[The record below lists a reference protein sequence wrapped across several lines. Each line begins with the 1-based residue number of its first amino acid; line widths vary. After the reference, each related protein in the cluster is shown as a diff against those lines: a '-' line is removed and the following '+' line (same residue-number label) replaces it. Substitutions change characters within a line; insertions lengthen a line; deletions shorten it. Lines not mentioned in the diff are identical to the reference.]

1 MTDHDRPTTEPT
13 GAPVPAASDT
23 ETTAVPVPTSTIQP
37 PTAPKPGAGRMRT
50 LVAAGLIALVVAS
63 TAVATLVLTS
73 SQTTSTVLG
82 YVPADSVAYGELRL
96 DLPGDQRQNVAE
108 FLSKFPGFADQAALD
123 TKLDEVLDRL
133 VSEGTDGKQTFT
145 KDVKPWF
152 DGQVGFAVGAIP
164 SGAAADPEAL
174 AKDAHALLLLSVK
187 DAALARTWFT
197 DTLGA
202 NGVTGTTE
210 TYNGTELTV
219 FEAAKVPTQAAF
231 AIVDG
236 KVAIAGD
243 VASVKAA
250 IDTKGSSAVTKSE
263 AVVAA
268 QTSMP
273 GDDLGFMFVNVKAIM
288 DASPEV
294 AGALQSASPG
304 GQALLGL
311 IPEWAA
317 ARVRVEGDALKL
329 DGVTP
334 HADGRPGPDE
344 NRANGVA
351 AFAPPSTIALVA
363 GNDVG
368 ETLTEWTTLLRSEPA
383 LEDAFTQID
392 QAAGMFGGLEKLLG
406 WLGDTGVVVATNG
419 DAVEGGIVAVPA
431 DAAAAKQLFTTLRSF
446 IALGGSQAG
455 ITATDETYNGQ
466 TITVVDLGD
475 LQDLAGLAGA
485 LGGASAPALPSGLP
499 EGNVKIAYVATDAV
513 VAIGSSSDFVK
524 HVLDAGA
531 GASLADDGRYKG
543 LVERVGAQHTGVTF
557 VDIAAIRGLV
567 EGVMA
572 TSASA
577 AERAEYEESVKP
589 FLVPFDAMVSTAVV
603 GGDNDEHHAVITVK

>member
-1 MTDHDRPTTEPT
+1 
-13 GAPVPAASDT
+13 
-23 ETTAVPVPTSTIQP
+23 
-37 PTAPKPGAGRMRT
+37 MRT

-152 DGQVGFAVGAIP
+152 DGQLGFAIGAIP

-174 AKDAHALLLLSVK
+174 AKDAHALMLLSVK
-187 DAALARTWFT
+187 DAALARTWFN

-219 FEAAKVPTQAAF
+219 FEAAKLPTQAAF

-273 GDDLGFMFVNVKAIM
+273 GDDLGFMFVNVKSIM
-288 DASPEV
+288 DASCGGRRGAAVGVACRQGAPRAHPRVGRRPRARRGRRAEARRGHAPRGRTTRTGREPDERRRRV
-294 AGALQSASPG
+294 RAAVDDRAGRGQRRRRDPQRVDDPAPQRAGARGRL
-304 GQALLGL
+304 
-311 IPEWAA
+311 
-317 ARVRVEGDALKL
+317 
-329 DGVTP
+329 
-334 HADGRPGPDE
+334 HADRPGSRDARRP
-344 NRANGVA
+344 RQ
-351 AFAPPSTIALVA
+351 AP
-363 GNDVG
+363 
-368 ETLTEWTTLLRSEPA
+368 R
-383 LEDAFTQID
+383 
-392 QAAGMFGGLEKLLG
+392 
-406 WLGDTGVVVATNG
+406 
-419 DAVEGGIVAVPA
+419 
-431 DAAAAKQLFTTLRSF
+431 
-446 IALGGSQAG
+446 
-455 ITATDETYNGQ
+455 
-466 TITVVDLGD
+466 
-475 LQDLAGLAGA
+475 LAG
-485 LGGASAPALPSGLP
+485 
-499 EGNVKIAYVATDAV
+499 
-513 VAIGSSSDFVK
+513 
-524 HVLDAGA
+524 
-531 GASLADDGRYKG
+531 
-543 LVERVGAQHTGVTF
+543 
-557 VDIAAIRGLV
+557 
-567 EGVMA
+567 
-572 TSASA
+572 
-577 AERAEYEESVKP
+577 
-589 FLVPFDAMVSTAVV
+589 
-603 GGDNDEHHAVITVK
+603 